1 MLFLGEDKIAR
12 VSVAFDGS
20 GASSGT
26 DTSDATLTSGSQM
39 LLDVSSYSK
48 GKKYVGTIPTVEAP
62 TPSIEVSSTG
72 LITSTVVNPYGYQ
85 SSEIINADTKQLP
98 TQEATTIIPS
108 FSEQIAVESGVYT
121 TGKII
126 VSAVPTE
133 TKIITANGTYT
144 PTNGKY
150 FSSVQ
155 VAISGDTP
163 NYQSKTI
170 SPSTTLQTIIAD
182 EGYDALS
189 SVVVNAI
196 KTETKS
202 IAPTTFVQKVV
213 PTSGSYLSE
222 VTVEAISIESKS
234 ITANGT
240 YVPTSGKYF
249 SEVIVNVPSES
260 TPLVLQEKTVT
271 PNESTQTVS
280 ADDGYDGL
288 STVVVNPIS
297 STYVGSAVPTKGIT
311 TIAPSTSSQTVVSAG
326 TYVTGDIT
334 VSAMLVGAL
343 KTPTIDTSTGI
354 VTAGVTTSGYIDT
367 SKTATLQLNT
377 KSAETFTPTTSDQ
390 TITFGQYLTGTQT
403 IKGDANLIPGNI
415 ISGKSIFGVS
425 GNVVI
430 QKYYTGTTE
439 PSSSLGN
446 DGDIYLKA

>member
-150 FSSVQ
+150 FS
-155 VAISGDTP
+155 
-163 NYQSKTI
+163 
-170 SPSTTLQTIIAD
+170 
-182 EGYDALS
+182 
-189 SVVVNAI
+189 
-196 KTETKS
+196 
-202 IAPTTFVQKVV
+202 
-213 PTSGSYLSE
+213 
-222 VTVEAISIESKS
+222 
-234 ITANGT
+234 
-240 YVPTSGKYF
+240 
-249 SEVIVNVPSES
+249 EVIVNVPSES

-288 STVVVNPIS
+288 SMVVVNPIS

-311 TIAPSTSSQTVVSAG
+311 TITPSTSSQTVVSAG

-334 VSAMLVGAL
+334 VSAMPVGAL

-390 TITFGQYLTGTQT
+390 TIAFGQYLTGTQT
-403 IKGDANLIPGNI
+403 IKGDANLIPENI

-446 DGDIYLKA
+446 EGDLYLKV

>member
-12 VSVAFDGS
+12 VSVVFDGS

-121 TGKII
+121 TEKII
-126 VSAVPTE
+126 VSAMP
-133 TKIITANGTYT
+133 
-144 PTNGKY
+144 
-150 FSSVQ
+150 
-155 VAISGDTP
+155 
-163 NYQSKTI
+163 
-170 SPSTTLQTIIAD
+170 
-182 EGYDALS
+182 
-189 SVVVNAI
+189 
-196 KTETKS
+196 
-202 IAPTTFVQKVV
+202 
-213 PTSGSYLSE
+213 
-222 VTVEAISIESKS
+222 
-234 ITANGT
+234 
-240 YVPTSGKYF
+240 
-249 SEVIVNVPSES
+249 
-260 TPLVLQEKTVT
+260 
-271 PNESTQTVS
+271 
-280 ADDGYDGL
+280 
-288 STVVVNPIS
+288 
-297 STYVGSAVPTKGIT
+297 
-311 TIAPSTSSQTVVSAG
+311 
-326 TYVTGDIT
+326 
-334 VSAMLVGAL
+334 VGAL

-354 VTAGVTTSGYIDT
+354 VTAGVTTSGYIGT

-390 TITFGQYLTGTQT
+390 TIAFGQYLTGTQT